1 MAMKPKVLLT
11 RNLPRPGID
20 ALTEHVDLEVNPIDG
35 VMFHEEIKKRITDKD
50 GLICLL
56 TDTIDA
62 EVIGSAPRLK
72 IIANYAVGF
81 NNIDLAEATKK
92 GIAVTNTPDV
102 LTETT
107 ADFTFGL
114 LIAIARRIV
123 EADLFLRDGRF
134 EGWAPEL
141 MLGADVHG
149 KILGLVGFGRIGKAV
164 ARRARGFGMRIVY
177 HDARRLSD
185 SVEKEHDVQFRS
197 FKELLSEA
205 DFVSIH
211 APLTEQTHH
220 LFSSEEFN
228 LMKNTSYLINAA
240 RGPIVDEIAL
250 VKAINNKQIAGV
262 ALDVYESEPRVE
274 PELLGMTNVILVPHI
289 GSASTEARTKMA
301 LMVADNI
308 LAVFVKKKQPPNI
321 VNTQIYRHTG

>member
-1 MAMKPKVLLT
+1 MKPKVLLT
-11 RNLPRPGID
+11 RTLPRSGID
-20 ALTEHVDLEVNPIDG
+20 VLTKHIALEINPVDG
-35 VMFHEEIKKRITDKD
+35 VMPCAEIKKSIVDKD

-56 TDTIDA
+56 TDKISD
-62 EVIGSAPRLK
+62 EMISGAPHLK

-81 NNIDLAEATKK
+81 NNIDVAEATER

-107 ADFTFGL
+107 ADLTFGL
-114 LIAIARRIV
+114 LIAVARRIV
-123 EADLFLRDGRF
+123 EADHFLREGRF
-134 EGWAPEL
+134 VGWAPEL

-149 KILGLVGFGRIGKAV
+149 KVLGLVGFGRIGKAV
-164 ARRARGFGMRIVY
+164 AIRARGFGMRILY
-177 HDARRLSD
+177 HDARRLPS
-185 SVEKEHDVQFRS
+185 SVEKENDVQYRLFTD
-197 FKELLSEA
+197 LLSEA

-211 APLTEQTHH
+211 APLNEQTHH
-220 LFSSEEFN
+220 LFSSDEFN

-240 RGPIVDEIAL
+240 RGPIIDEQAL
-250 VKAINNKQIAGV
+250 VKAIEGGQIAGA

-274 PELLGMTNVILVPHI
+274 PALLNMPNVVIVPHI

-308 LAVFVKKKQPPNI
+308 IAVLVKKMRAPNI
-321 VNTQIYRHTG
+321 VNPQIYRNRE